1 MVIGHQKQLKYLNR
15 LAELEKVPHA
25 LLFSGPGKVGK
36 KTVALEFAKSLIGEK
51 EQHPDLIFL
60 EPEAG
65 KDEIKINQIRELI
78 WKLSLKPYSAPFKI
92 AIIDQADKMT
102 KESQNCFLKTL
113 EDPKDKTLLILIA
126 EHPKNLLATILSRCQ
141 TIKFYPVKR
150 SEIESYLKEKKIN
163 QANLEE
169 ILDLASGLPGK
180 AIEICF
186 EPEKL
191 AEIRNISLELQEA
204 MKRDL
209 AYRFQLAKILSERE
223 KLRETLEIWQNYLR
237 KDLFSKKNA
246 TILTKIQNISYLIGS
261 TQINQRLALETLML
275 EI

>member
-15 LAELEKVPHA
+15 LAELKKIPHA

-150 SEIESYLKEKKIN
+150 SEIENYLKEKKIN
-163 QANLEE
+163 QKDLEE

-180 AIEICF
+180 AIEICL

-191 AEIRNISLELQEA
+191 AEIKNISLELQEA
-204 MKRDL
+204 MKGDL

-223 KLRETLEIWQNYLR
+223 SLGETLEIWQNYLR

-246 TILTKIQNISYLIGS
+246 AILAQIQNISYLIES